1 MIRQQWFGVTL
12 KSSSYSPRGGFSHNN
27 DNKIKFATTSCH
39 LILILLIFH
48 TMVFLVWMSE
58 YEAVIME
65 NKTSFFTTYDQK
77 ENRVTNYCLLMLN
90 QLYNY
95 SPLLFNQ
102 ILSNLTDELNF
113 GVNFYQQQ
121 GINTKKGKQI
131 ADGIISQE
139 PITIYVET
147 KNFDWFYNNQIEG
160 YLENLKNKNGKKFL
174 LLLSNFDNTM
184 EKINN
189 RKNEIEQKYENDE
202 IHIYP
207 INFIDLYQEILHISN
222 NIQNDMFIY
231 MLNDFET
238 FLLHENLLPIWKYR
252 LDVVRTGTTMSENL
266 KHNCYSCPFDN
277 GTWKHKQAKYMG
289 LLAQGKI
296 LKTIAEID
304 GVVDITKDNDSSKL
318 HIDIEYSNIEDKISL
333 INRARNIM
341 TDMNYY
347 GQKELEKKG
356 LRLFLL
362 SKITPLSKGF
372 EKDSLGGR
380 LPGKKYINLAKNWNN
395 KPENISD
402 VVNLID
408 GSRWSYFD

>member
-1 MIRQQWFGVTL
+1 
-12 KSSSYSPRGGFSHNN
+12 
-27 DNKIKFATTSCH
+27 
-39 LILILLIFH
+39 
-48 TMVFLVWMSE
+48 
-58 YEAVIME
+58 ME

-90 QLYNY
+90 QVYSY

-160 YLENLKNKNGKKFL
+160 YLDNLTQKNGKKLL
-174 LLLSNFDNTM
+174 LLLSNFDNSM
-184 EKINN
+184 DKINS
-189 RKNEIEQKYENDE
+189 RINEIEKEYENDN

-207 INFIDLYQEILHISN
+207 VNFIELYQEILHISN
-222 NIQNDMFIY
+222 NIQNDMFIC

-252 LDVVRTGTTMSENL
+252 LDIVRTGHTMSENR
-266 KHNCYSCPFDN
+266 KHNCYSCPLEN
-277 GTWKHKQAKYMG
+277 GVWKHKQAKYMG
-289 LLAQGKI
+289 LLDQGKT

-304 GVVDITKDNDSSKL
+304 GVVNITREGNNSRPT
-318 HIDIEYSNIEDKISL
+318 ITVEYSNIEDNVSL
-333 INRARNIM
+333 EKRAREIM
-341 TDMNYY
+341 ADKDYY
-347 GQKELEKKG
+347 GQKDLEKSG

-362 SKITPLSKGF
+362 SNIHILPHGF
-372 EKDSLGGR
+372 EKNSAGGR
-380 LPGKKYINLAKNWNN
+380 LPGKIYINLAKNWNN
-395 KPENISD
+395 KPENISE
-402 VVNLID
+402 VINLID
-408 GSRWSYFD
+408 GKYWSDFD

>member
-1 MIRQQWFGVTL
+1 
-12 KSSSYSPRGGFSHNN
+12 
-27 DNKIKFATTSCH
+27 
-39 LILILLIFH
+39 
-48 TMVFLVWMSE
+48 
-58 YEAVIME
+58 ME

-90 QLYNY
+90 QVYSY

-121 GINTKKGKQI
+121 GINTRKGKQI

-139 PITIYVET
+139 PIIIYVET

-160 YLENLKNKNGKKFL
+160 YIENLKNKHGKKFL

-184 EKINN
+184 EEINN
-189 RKNEIEQKYENDE
+189 RKNEIEQRYENDD

-207 INFIDLYQEILHISN
+207 INFIELYQEILHISD

-289 LLAQGKI
+289 LLDQGKI
-296 LKTIAEID
+296 LKTVAEID
-304 GVVDITKDNDSSKL
+304 GVVDITKDNKSSKL
-318 HIDIEYSNIEDKISL
+318 NIDIEYSNIEDKNAL
-333 INRARNIM
+333 IKRAKNIM
-341 TDMNYY
+341 ADRDYY
-347 GQKELEKKG
+347 GQRDLAKKG

-362 SKITPLSKGF
+362 SSITPLSKGF

-402 VVNLID
+402 VINLID
-408 GSRWSYFD
+408 GKSWSNFD